1 MDSTKLFFNI
11 ERKTTTG
18 TSVIVPTNPSN
29 ILKSPNQLSCCNCS
43 KIGHHSSNCKKY
55 RWSQHFISP
64 RFVTSYTKGPC
75 YISDDA
81 TNEDG
86 DGDTTIDSL
95 NETINSAIEETV
107 ETSTKVQLFYEYS
120 NVPPDEMRTWPSQ
133 TIKLSGYTP
142 RHHIKKWKNEFI
154 EPTFLRTQFPPAV
167 NCQFGIQIDQL
178 PGLDKYNLI
187 LKAASH
193 ECLVCLKKLMIQW
206 LDRRETDDQLVMNNS
221 DSLPWTKA
229 DLLEFLSKQLCQ
241 FCGSI
246 TARDIKRAVHI
257 LPTGSDIYKSLPE
270 VEKERFIMTLHRT
283 KREAVAFSYNHG
295 LVSTA
300 KSILSEFKIFM
311 KQLAFLPIADNHPV
325 PPDIYMSAVW
335 FCFELFS
342 PCLSTPIL
350 RSICKYDKRQKNKK
364 KKRKN
369 NSNQNEEPQTRS
381 ELLPEIFDEHEVIAL
396 FTEIK
401 RAPKINPD
409 PVAEVNTSAPVCSSK
424 SDTTESMID
433 DVIQDIDNGSNNVT
447 FLNEQMLSE
456 PTAQTQSDPTKQKT
470 DEKETAKVAVP
481 KNTKMAAEKPK
492 VKQKKGKHVPIKIS
506 KVLPKPRAKNLT
518 NKSEILNYV
527 YNASIHA
534 HQNDLKSLIP
544 RIDHMIDRAKLG
556 LVVEEEIMGLWR
568 RSRAVQKM
576 SKGKVTIKTKLRQKK
591 SLNPNPRKT
600 PNNKKGSN
608 S

>member
-1 MDSTKLFFNI
+1 M
-11 ERKTTTG
+11 
-18 TSVIVPTNPSN
+18 
-29 ILKSPNQLSCCNCS
+29 SCCNCS

-75 YISDDA
+75 YILDDA

-95 NETINSAIEETV
+95 NETINSAIEETA
-107 ETSTKVQLFYEYS
+107 ETSKKGSTKVQLFYEYS
-120 NVPPDEMRTWPSQ
+120 NVPPDAMETWPCKA
-133 TIKLSGYTP
+133 INLSGYKL
-142 RHHIKKWKNEFI
+142 RHHIIQWKKEFI

-167 NCQFGIQIDQL
+167 NCQFGIQINQL
-178 PGLDKYNLI
+178 PGLHKYNLI

-206 LDRRETDDQLVMNNS
+206 LDRQETDDQLVMNNS

-229 DLLEFLSKQLCQ
+229 DLLEFLSKQLWQ
-241 FCGSI
+241 FSGSI
-246 TARDIKRAVHI
+246 TAKDIKRAIHI
-257 LPTGSDIYKSLPE
+257 LPTGSEMYKSLPE
-270 VEKERFIMTLHRT
+270 IDRERFIITLHQT
-283 KREAVAFSYNHG
+283 KREAVAFFYNHG
-295 LVSTA
+295 LVPTA
-300 KSILSEFKIFM
+300 KSILSDFKMFM

-342 PCLSTPIL
+342 PCLSARLL
-350 RSICKYDKRQKNKK
+350 RSICKYDKRQEKK
-364 KKRKN
+364 KKQRKN
-369 NSNQNEEPQTRS
+369 NPKQNEEPEIRP

-409 PVAEVNTSAPVCSSK
+409 PVAEVNTSAPFCSSK
-424 SDTTESMID
+424 SDTTGSMIN

-447 FLNEQMLSE
+447 FLNEQTLSE
-456 PTAQTQSDPTKQKT
+456 PTAQTQPDPTKQKS
-470 DEKETAKVAVP
+470 DETETAKVAIP
-481 KNTKMAAEKPK
+481 KKTKVAAKKPN
-492 VKQKKGKHVPIKIS
+492 VKQKKGKRDPSEVS
-506 KVLPKPRAKNLT
+506 RVLPRPRAKHLK

-534 HQNDLKSLIP
+534 HQNDLKALIP

-576 SKGKVTIKTKLRQKK
+576 SEGKVTYKTKLKQKK

-600 PNNKKGSN
+600 QNNKKGSN